1 MKRLTLFCFFTMA
14 LSGQLAR
21 AQDLTPPPVH
31 SPTELAGA
39 TFGEPRSLV
48 LLPDVESLA
57 FVGADSLQDQTLPPP
72 VKPKLLPDNMSFM
85 EKGLWGE
92 NGFFRGIGIAS
103 PLTPEVRKSELGLR
117 RTMLSLHQ
125 IGGFVTLGLMAT
137 TVYYGQKYLNNAQ
150 RSDRDMHQTFV
161 LATIISYSA
170 TALLSV
176 LSPPPMIRRDE
187 VSTTTI
193 HKTLAWVHVAGMI
206 LTPILGAA
214 ISRRGASYYEQARV
228 HQISAYI
235 TTAVFA
241 ASMIVITF

>member
-1 MKRLTLFCFFTMA
+1 MKRLTLFCCLATV
-14 LSGQLAR
+14 LSCGSAR
-21 AQDLTPPPVH
+21 AQDSIPPPNYTDH
-31 SPTELAGA
+31 ELGGVG
-39 TFGEPRSLV
+39 FDGSRDLF
-48 LLPDVESLA
+48 LQPDPESLA
-57 FVGADSLQDQTLPPP
+57 FTGEDILQDQTLSAPK
-72 VKPKLLPDNMSFM
+72 KPKLLPDNMSFM

-92 NGFFRGIGIAS
+92 SGFLRGIGIAS
-103 PLTPEVRKSELGLR
+103 PLTPEVRKSELALR
-117 RTMLSLHQ
+117 RTMLSIHQ
-125 IGGFVTLGLMAT
+125 IGGFVTLGLMVT
-137 TVYYGQKYLNNAQ
+137 TVYYGQKYLNYGQ

-214 ISRRGASYYEQARV
+214 ISRKGASYYEQAHF
-228 HQISAYI
+228 HQVSAYI

-241 ASMIVITF
+241 ASMIVVTF

>member
-1 MKRLTLFCFFTMA
+1 MKRLTFFCFLTMA
-14 LSGQLAR
+14 FSSQLAW
-21 AQDLTPPPVH
+21 AQDSIPQPVR
-31 SPTELAGA
+31 STTELKGA
-39 TFGEPRSLV
+39 SFGEPRSLV
-48 LLPDVESLA
+48 LLPDVESVQ
-57 FVGADSLQDQTLPPP
+57 FTGTDSLQDQTLPAPM
-72 VKPKLLPDNMSFM
+72 KPKLLPDKMSFM

-92 NGFFRGIGIAS
+92 NGFLRGIGIAS
-103 PLTPEVRKSELGLR
+103 PLTPEARKNELALR
-117 RTMLSLHQ
+117 RTMLSIHQ

-170 TALLSV
+170 TALMSV
-176 LSPPPMIRRDE
+176 LSPPPLIRRDE

-206 LTPILGAA
+206 LTPILGKA
-214 ISRRGASYYEQARV
+214 INRRGASYYDQARV
-228 HQISAYI
+228 HQISAYA